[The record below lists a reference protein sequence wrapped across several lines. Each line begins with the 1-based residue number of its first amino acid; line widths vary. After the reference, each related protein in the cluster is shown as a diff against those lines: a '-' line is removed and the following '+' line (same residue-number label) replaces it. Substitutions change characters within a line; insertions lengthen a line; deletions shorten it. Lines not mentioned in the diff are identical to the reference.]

1 MTMFDMVNSTIP
13 MEFSLS
19 RKGVDDMR
27 RFMILS
33 FLVLFLSSVGLFNC
47 NTVEAKQALI
57 VIFEWFGET
66 PYSETRSI
74 LENKG
79 VKVIVASS
87 SVEPMS
93 GGDKKLTVKPDMLLS
108 QVRTTEYD
116 AIVFIG
122 GYRYP
127 GDNSDAIRIAKEGAS
142 KGKVLASYASG
153 TFTLIKADLL
163 KGKKIATNIEDF
175 WVKKAGATKSSAP
188 VERDGIII
196 TGTSSIIESASQQF
210 AETIAAALTA
220 GSQ

>member
-1 MTMFDMVNSTIP
+1 MVNSTIP
-13 MEFSLS
+13 IEFSIS
-19 RKGVDDMR
+19 KKGVVDMR

-47 NTVEAKQALI
+47 RTVEAKQALI
-57 VIFEWFGET
+57 VIFEWFREP

-87 SVEPMS
+87 SVEPIS
-93 GGDKKLTVKPDMLLS
+93 GREKKLTVKPDMLLS
-108 QVRTTEYD
+108 QVRTAEYD

-122 GYRYP
+122 GDRYP
-127 GDNSDAIRIAKEGAS
+127 GDNAEAIRIAKEGAS
-142 KGKVLASYASG
+142 GGKVLAATTVGVY
-153 TFTLIKADLL
+153 TLINADLL
-163 KGKKIATNIEDF
+163 KGKKIAINIEDF
-175 WVKKAGATKSSAP
+175 WLQKAGAIRSSAP

-196 TGTSSIIESASQQF
+196 TGTLTSIQQF
-210 AETIAAALTA
+210 AETVAAALTA

>member
-1 MTMFDMVNSTIP
+1 MVNSTIP
-13 MEFSLS
+13 IEFSLS
-19 RKGVDDMR
+19 KKGVGDMR

-57 VIFEWFGET
+57 VIFEWFLEP
-66 PYSETRSI
+66 PYSETRNI

-93 GGDKKLTVKPDMLLS
+93 GRNKQLTVKPDMLLS

-122 GYRYP
+122 GDRYP
-127 GDNSDAIRIAKEGAS
+127 GDNADAIRIAKEGAAE
-142 KGKVLASYASG
+142 GKVLAAFSLG
-153 TFTLIKADLL
+153 IRTFFKTDLL
-163 KGKKIATNIEDF
+163 KGKRVATGDTF
-175 WVKKAGATKSSAP
+175 WAQKAGATVSTAP
-188 VERDGIII
+188 VEQDGRII
-196 TGTSSIIESASQQF
+196 TAVASAPQKF
-210 AETIAAALTA
+210 AETIAVALAAGT
-220 GSQ
+220 Q

>member
-1 MTMFDMVNSTIP
+1 
-13 MEFSLS
+13 
-19 RKGVDDMR
+19 MR
-27 RFMILS
+27 RIIILNL
-33 FLVLFLSSVGLFNC
+33 LVLFLSLVGLFNC
-47 NTVEAKQALI
+47 NTIEAKQALI
-57 VIFEWFGET
+57 VIFKGFGE
-66 PYSETRSI
+66 PAYSETRSI

-87 SVEPMS
+87 SVEPMP
-93 GGDKKLTVKPDMLLS
+93 GYDKKLTAKPDMLLS
-108 QVRTTEYD
+108 QVRATEYD

-122 GYRYP
+122 GLPYP
-127 GDNSDAIRIAKEGAS
+127 GDNADAIRIAKEGAS
-142 KGKVLASYASG
+142 EGKLLAAIG
-153 TFTLIKADLL
+153 AGAFTLIKADLL

>member
-1 MTMFDMVNSTIP
+1 MFDMVNSTIST
-13 MEFSLS
+13 EFSLS

-57 VIFEWFGET
+57 VIFEWFREP

-87 SVEPMS
+87 TVAPIS
-93 GGDKKLTVKPDMLLS
+93 GREKKLTVKPDMLLS

-122 GYRYP
+122 GYPYP
-127 GDNSDAIRIAKEGAS
+127 GDNVDAIRIAKEGAS
-142 KGKVLASYASG
+142 EGKVLAAISWGA
-153 TFTLIKADLL
+153 FTLIKADLL
-163 KGKKIATNIEDF
+163 KGKKIATNIDDF
-175 WVKKAGATKSSAP
+175 WVQKAGATKSSAP
-188 VERDGIII
+188 VERDGMII
-196 TGTSSIIESASQQF
+196 TGTYGKPETVPQQF
-210 AETIAAALTA
+210 AEKIAAALA
-220 GSQ
+220 GGSQ

>member
-1 MTMFDMVNSTIP
+1 MVNSTIA

-27 RFMILS
+27 RFIIS
-33 FLVLFLSSVGLFNC
+33 NVLVLFLSLVGLFNC
-47 NTVEAKQALI
+47 NTVEAKQALL
-57 VIFEWFGET
+57 VIFKGFGE
-66 PYSETRSI
+66 PYYSNTRSI

-87 SVEPMS
+87 SVEPLP
-93 GGDKKLTVKPDMLLS
+93 GYDKKLTVKPDMLLS

-122 GYRYP
+122 GYPYP
-127 GDNSDAIRIAKEGAS
+127 GDNVDAIRIAKEGAS
-142 KGKVLASYASG
+142 EGKILAAISWGA
-153 TFTLIKADLL
+153 FTLIKADLL
-163 KGKKIATNIEDF
+163 KGKKIATNVEDF
-175 WVKKAGATKSSAP
+175 WVQKAGATKSSAP
-188 VERDGIII
+188 VERDGMII
-196 TGTSSIIESASQQF
+196 TGTYGRPETVPQQF

>member
-1 MTMFDMVNSTIP
+1 MFDMVNSTIP

-47 NTVEAKQALI
+47 NTVEAKQALL
-57 VIFEWFGET
+57 VIFKGFGESS
-66 PYSETRSI
+66 YSNTRSI

-87 SVEPMS
+87 SVDPMP
-93 GGDKKLTVKPDMLLS
+93 GREKKLTVKPDMLLS

-122 GYRYP
+122 GDRYP

-142 KGKVLASYASG
+142 GGKVLAATTTGVY
-153 TFTLIKADLL
+153 TLIKADLL
-163 KGKKIATNIEDF
+163 KGKKIAINIEDF
-175 WVKKAGATKSSAP
+175 WVEKAGAIRSSAP

-196 TGTSSIIESASQQF
+196 TGTLGSTQQF
-210 AETIAAALTA
+210 AETVAAALTA

>member
-1 MTMFDMVNSTIP
+1 MFDMVNSTIP

-27 RFMILS
+27 RFIILNL
-33 FLVLFLSSVGLFNC
+33 LVLFLSLVGLFNC
-47 NTVEAKQALI
+47 NTIEAKQALI
-57 VIFEWFGET
+57 VIFKGFGE
-66 PYSETRSI
+66 PAYSETRSI

-87 SVEPMS
+87 SVDPLLGRE
-93 GGDKKLTVKPDMLLS
+93 KKLTVKPDMLLS

-122 GYRYP
+122 GYPYP
-127 GDNSDAIRIAKEGAS
+127 GDNADAIRIAKEGAS
-142 KGKVLASYASG
+142 EGKLLAAIG
-153 TFTLIKADLL
+153 AGAFTLIKADLL

>member
-1 MTMFDMVNSTIP
+1 MFDMVNSTIP

-19 RKGVDDMR
+19 RKGADDMR

-33 FLVLFLSSVGLFNC
+33 FLVLLLSLVGLLNC

-57 VIFEWFGET
+57 VVFEGFRE
-66 PYSETRSI
+66 PAYSDTRSI
-74 LENKG
+74 LENKD

-87 SVEPMS
+87 SVDPLLGRE
-93 GGDKKLTVKPDMLLS
+93 KKLTVKPDMLLS

-122 GYRYP
+122 GDRYP

-142 KGKVLASYASG
+142 GGKVLATTTGGVY
-153 TFTLIKADLL
+153 TLIKADLL
-163 KGKKIATNIEDF
+163 KGKKITINVEDF
-175 WVKKAGATKSSAP
+175 WVQKARAIRSSAP
-188 VERDGIII
+188 VERDGMII
-196 TGTSSIIESASQQF
+196 TGQLGSTQQF
-210 AETIAAALTA
+210 AETVAAALTA